1 MRFVFVFIL
10 LTLSACI
17 TTDDPELVG
26 GEGQVYLTGLVNQKV
41 SGDGVNVSVWNIW
54 NAKDGL
60 PLAQQYCQKFGKS
73 VSNHTRFQGITGY
86 YKCEGLSETKQ
97 SEIFNSASVKAA
109 ISNMGTCIREN
120 VVFLDDLRSDAETIA
135 KAVAQTCNQHWTR
148 LAEAYIL
155 NLPNSQALSAE
166 YKNSIATA
174 FNKGK
179 VDKVLPYVLTWRGL
193 VKKGWNTKKQPT
205 QDELPDTLFPK
216 GI

>member
-10 LTLSACI
+10 MTLSACI

-86 YKCEGLSETKQ
+86 YKCEGLSEIKQ

-166 YKNSIATA
+166 YKHSISTA

-193 VKKGWNTKKQPT
+193 VKKGWNTNKQPT